1 MALTPSWNA
10 GRTGIDSPAIPEIAP
25 APYSSVSIERLA
37 IVRKTG
43 AGCESLDL
51 DVVMSFVIIAS
62 SPSQCLLIESVIL
75 ETQSEPLFHISRNIV
90 AYCADYS

>member
-1 MALTPSWNA
+1 MALTPSWIA

-43 AGCESLDL
+43 AGCESFDL

-62 SPSQCLLIESVIL
+62 SPSLCLLIESVIL

-90 AYCADYS
+90 SYGANHS

>member
-1 MALTPSWNA
+1 MALTPSWIA

-25 APYSSVSIERLA
+25 APYSGVSIERLA

-62 SPSQCLLIESVIL
+62 SPSQGLLLRVS
-75 ETQSEPLFHISRNIV
+75 F
-90 AYCADYS
+90 